1 MAMNGYH
8 NPVLL
13 QTSVDLLVDDPT
25 ATYVDATFGGGGHSR
40 EIMQR
45 LAPQGRLIAF
55 DQDNDSRQN
64 VLLDNRFTFVAANF
78 RYLKQFLQYYKS
90 YPVQGILAD
99 LGVSS
104 HQLDTPNRGFSFRYT
119 GALDMRMNQN
129 KGLSARDII
138 NGYSETQLAKLFYT
152 YGELHNGGKMAAKIV
167 QDRQNQTIETTEQ
180 LVKIVSKLLPYG
192 KENKMLSQLFQA
204 LRIEVND
211 EIGALKDFL
220 LQCADAIAIGGHIVV
235 IAYHSLEDRLVKN
248 FIKSGNLEGNLEKDF
263 FGNALSPFKPISRK
277 VLIPNE
283 HEIEANSRA
292 RSAKLR
298 AAIRIDNQNLIKI

>member
-1 MAMNGYH
+1 MTGYH

-13 QTSVDLLVDDPT
+13 HTSVDLLVGDPT
-25 ATYVDATFGGGGHSR
+25 ATYVDVTFGGGGHSR
-40 EIMQR
+40 EILQR
-45 LAPQGRLIAF
+45 LAPQGRLLAF
-55 DQDNDSRQN
+55 DQDSASRQN
-64 VLLDNRFTFVAANF
+64 APADSRFTFVAANF
-78 RYLKQFLQYYKS
+78 RYLKQFLQYYQS

-104 HQLDTPNRGFSFRYT
+104 HQFDTPDRGFSYRYA

-138 NGYSETQLAKLFYT
+138 NGYAETQLAKLFYT
-152 YGELHNGGKMAAKIV
+152 YGELSNGGKIAAQIV
-167 QDRQNQTIETTEQ
+167 QERQNRTIETTEQ
-180 LVKIVSKLLPYG
+180 LTETVSKLLPRG
-192 KENKMLSQLFQA
+192 KENKVLSQLFQA

-211 EIGALKDFL
+211 EIGALKEFL
-220 LQCADAIAIGGHIVV
+220 LQCTDALAVDGRLVV

-248 FIKSGNLEGNLEKDF
+248 FIKSGNFEGTIEKDF
-263 FGNALSPFKPISRK
+263 FGNPLAPFKSIIRK

-283 HEIEANSRA
+283 EEIAANPRA

-298 AAIRIDNQNLIKI
+298 AAVRIEH

>member
-1 MAMNGYH
+1 MTNYH

-13 QTSVDLLVDDPT
+13 RTSVDLLVSDP
-25 ATYVDATFGGGGHSR
+25 AAAYVDVTFGGGGHSR

-45 LAPQGRLIAF
+45 LAPQGRLLAF
-55 DQDNDSRQN
+55 DQDSDSRQN
-64 VLLDNRFTFVAANF
+64 ALTDSRFTFVAANF
-78 RYLKQFLQYYKS
+78 RHLKQFLQYHQS

-104 HQLDTPNRGFSFRYT
+104 HQLDTPDRGFSHRYA
-119 GALDMRMNQN
+119 GALDMRMNQS
-129 KGLSARDII
+129 KGLSARDIL
-138 NGYSETQLAKLFYT
+138 NSYTETQLATLFYT
-152 YGELHNGGKMAAKIV
+152 CGELSNGRKIAAQIV
-167 QDRQNQTIETTEQ
+167 KERQNRTIETTEQ
-180 LVKIVSKLLPYG
+180 LTETVSKLLLRG

-211 EIGALKDFL
+211 EITALKEFL
-220 LQCADAIAIGGHIVV
+220 LQCTDAIAAGGHLVV

-248 FIKSGNLEGNLEKDF
+248 FMKSGNFEGNIEKDF
-263 FGNALSPFKPISRK
+263 FGNPLSPFKPIFNK

-283 HEIEANSRA
+283 EEIAANPRA

-298 AAIRIDNQNLIKI
+298 AAVKIEHHS